1 MLIRDVA
8 GGAERANAEESVIVQ
23 PHVKRIRNKNVKKLK
38 ISVMAIKI
46 NLLSP
51 NTEPE

>member
-8 GGAERANAEESVIVQ
+8 GGAERANAESVIVQ